1 MRFMGLKIGKSTEK
15 NENGNAGAK
24 GSTATHATEL
34 EEHLNGRTD
43 NLKQTAKQLKKLS
56 DKVSSSKENEGISH
70 KPHRPIA
77 VLEVRT
83 EDIVSGAD
91 IIRES
96 EIDNPPEE
104 EGEVVKLVEVS
115 AKAATLP
122 KAEAAN
128 PPKAQAATPPKAQ
141 AATPPKAEA
150 TTPPKEEKKPPPEE
164 GSDSLNKLFS
174 NDDEEENP
182 LANLIRSLPDVT
194 TEELIDDLNEIKAI
208 IKDWQKK

>member
-56 DKVSSSKENEGISH
+56 DKVSSSKENEGISP
-70 KPHRPIA
+70 KPHGPIA

-91 IIRES
+91 IIRKS
-96 EIDNPPEE
+96 EIGDPPEE
-104 EGEVVKLVEVS
+104 EGEKVKLVEVS
-115 AKAATLP
+115 AKAAILP
-122 KAEAAN
+122 KGEAAN
-128 PPKAQAATPPKAQ
+128 PPKNQAVTPPK
-141 AATPPKAEA
+141 TEA

-164 GSDSLNKLFS
+164 GGDSLNKLFS
-174 NDDEEENP
+174 NDEEEENP

-194 TEELIDDLNEIKAI
+194 TEELIDDLNEIKSI

>member
-1 MRFMGLKIGKSTEK
+1 MRFMGFKLGKSTEK

-24 GSTATHATEL
+24 GSTATHATKL

-56 DKVSSSKENEGISH
+56 DKVSSSKENEDISH
-70 KPHRPIA
+70 KPHGPIA
-77 VLEVRT
+77 VLEVGA
-83 EDIVSGAD
+83 EDIVSRAD

-96 EIDNPPEE
+96 DIGDPPEE

-115 AKAATLP
+115 VKAATLP

-128 PPKAQAATPPKAQ
+128 PPKAQAV
-141 AATPPKAEA
+141 TPPKAEA

-174 NDDEEENP
+174 NDEEEENP

>member
-1 MRFMGLKIGKSTEK
+1 MRFMGLKIGKPTEK
-15 NENGNAGAK
+15 NKNGNDEAK
-24 GSTATHATEL
+24 GSTTTQTTEL
-34 EEHLNGRTD
+34 EEHLNGRTN

-56 DKVSSSKENEGISH
+56 DKVSSLEENKDIPH
-70 KPHRPIA
+70 KPHGPIA
-77 VLEVRT
+77 VLEVGA
-83 EDIVSGAD
+83 EDILSGAD
-91 IIRES
+91 IIREPD
-96 EIDNPPEE
+96 IDNPPEE

-115 AKAATLP
+115 FKAATLP

-128 PPKAQAATPPKAQ
+128 PPKAQ

>member
-24 GSTATHATEL
+24 GSTATHAAGL
-34 EEHLNGRTD
+34 EEQLNGRTN

-56 DKVSSSKENEGISH
+56 DKVSSSEENEGISH
-70 KPHRPIA
+70 KPHGPIA
-77 VLEVRT
+77 VLEVGA
-83 EDIVSGAD
+83 EDLLSGAD
-91 IIRES
+91 IIRKS
-96 EIDNPPEE
+96 DIGDLPEE
-104 EGEVVKLVEVS
+104 EGEEVKLVEVS
-115 AKAATLP
+115 AKAVTLP
-122 KAEAAN
+122 KSEAAN
-128 PPKAQAATPPKAQ
+128 PPKAQ

-150 TTPPKEEKKPPPEE
+150 TTPPKEEKKPPPED

-174 NDDEEENP
+174 NDEEEENP

-194 TEELIDDLNEIKAI
+194 TEELIEDLNEIKAI

>member
-1 MRFMGLKIGKSTEK
+1 MRFMGFKLGKSTEK

-24 GSTATHATEL
+24 GSTATHATKL

-70 KPHRPIA
+70 KPHGPIA

-83 EDIVSGAD
+83 EDIVSRAD

-96 EIDNPPEE
+96 DIGDPPEE

-128 PPKAQAATPPKAQ
+128 PPKAQAV
-141 AATPPKAEA
+141 TPPKAEA
-150 TTPPKEEKKPPPEE
+150 TTPPKEEKKPSPEE

-174 NDDEEENP
+174 NDEEEENP